1 MSWLIVG
8 TVALEGLPILDDLC
22 FLEDGKL
29 RVGTVELSI
38 NRGTPAL
45 IAFACETARS
55 LGISPPRSLLAGDIG
70 KGDGSEKVY
79 RHLCETLPNRR
90 EDLIV
95 FHYLMPDVYWLH
107 QIMNKLDD
115 LSHRPRL
122 VADAGFMYVAKMG
135 GCAPAFDLFTPDLGE
150 MAFLADESAPHPFYT
165 RGFLLDESRNVPEL
179 VKLAYDHENAPRHL
193 LVKGSVDYVASKDKI
208 LSAISEPNI
217 AAMEPI
223 GGTGD
228 SLTGIVSALI
238 AAGMQIPAAAKLA
251 ARANRLMGELA
262 SPDPSWSIEDFLPF
276 VPSAIRKA
284 KNLG

>member
-8 TVALEGLPILDDLC
+8 TVPIEGFPLLDDHCSLEG
-22 FLEDGKL
+22 GSL
-29 RVGTVELSI
+29 RVGSTAISI

-55 LGISPPRSLLAGDIG
+55 VGIAPPRALLAGDIG

-135 GCAPAFDLFTPDLGE
+135 GSAPAFDLFTPDLGE

-179 VKLAYDHENAPRHL
+179 VKLAYENENAARYL
-193 LVKGSVDYVASKDKI
+193 LVKGRVDYVASKDKI
-208 LSAISEPNI
+208 LSEISEPNI
-217 AAMEPI
+217 EAMESI

-228 SLTGIVSALI
+228 SLTGIVAALI
-238 AAGMQIPAAAKLA
+238 AAGMQIPEAATLA
-251 ARANRLMGELA
+251 ARANRLMGALA
-262 SPDPSWSIEDFLPF
+262 SPNPAWSIADFLPF
-276 VPSAIRKA
+276 VPSSIRQV
-284 KNLG
+284 KNSS